1 MTAQYLGQPLGGLL
15 EGAGEP
21 DDGTD
26 CTKAYCY
33 LDHDQRVTVSAGFQ
47 LLMPGKTNL
56 SANVVYGSGVLA
68 GDGPNHLPE
77 HTTADAYVSKSFGE
91 RVQLGITVLNLANSR
106 FPFDVSSS
114 FAGSHFN
121 NPREIYG
128 SVRYRFKF

>member
-1 MTAQYLGQPLGGLL
+1 MTAQYRGQPLGGLL
-15 EGAGEP
+15 KGAGEP

-26 CTKAYCY
+26 CRNAYCY
-33 LDHDQRVTVSAGFQ
+33 LDHDQRITVTTGFQ
-47 LLMPGKTNL
+47 LQMPWRANL

-68 GDGPNHLPE
+68 GDGPNHLPG
-77 HTTADAYVSKSFGE
+77 HTTADAYISKALGDHL
-91 RVQLGITVLNLANSR
+91 QLGATVLNLANSR

-128 SVRYRFKF
+128 SLRYRFHF